1 MRFFGKILFAITI
14 AVTLGDKPVI
24 DLLVYDTLVAV
35 VEENE
40 EEVETIHKDA
50 IKEWKYVRKALS
62 FEDPLQE
69 EDEVVHNYSMDVLTS
84 LFKGSVSP
92 QPPEII

>member
-1 MRFFGKILFAITI
+1 MRFFSKILFAVAI
-14 AVTLGDKPVI
+14 AVTLGGKPVI

-40 EEVETIHKDA
+40 EEVETIQDA
-50 IKEWKYVRKALS
+50 FKEWKYVRKPLL
-62 FEDPLQE
+62 FDEKLQE
-69 EDEVVHNYSMDVLTS
+69 EDKVVNNYPMDVLTS